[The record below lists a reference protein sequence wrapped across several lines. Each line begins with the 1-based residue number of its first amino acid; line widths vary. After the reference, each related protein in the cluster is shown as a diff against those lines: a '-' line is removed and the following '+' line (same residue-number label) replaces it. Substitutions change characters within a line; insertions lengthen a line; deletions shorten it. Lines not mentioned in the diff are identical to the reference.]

1 MESLVAHFLNV
12 GHGDC
17 TFIELP
23 SRRLMMIDI
32 NNSKSLPET
41 DKVALAARKG
51 ISVREFAG
59 ATGLRLGRGSWQ
71 QYYESLLVDT
81 YVYYRDHFRGKPVFR
96 YLQTHPDMDHMS
108 GLHRFFWLEKVPLDN
123 FWDVPHSK
131 ELDEDS
137 FSHGPY
143 DYQDWLTYLQL
154 RKGRGPEASDG
165 TPASHHVIK
174 NTRLDSG
181 QFWTDDGIEV
191 FSPTAELIAGCDD
204 SGEFNDCSYV
214 IKLSYAGRSII
225 LPGDAEEPAWKSMLS
240 DLGPARLGCDIL
252 KAAHHGRDSGFYQPA
267 VKAMNPKIVICSV
280 GEKPDTDATDDYNRI
295 ADKVLSTRYNG
306 TIKVKIW
313 ADGEVW
319 VDDHKGDRLAT
330 LPPLKA

>member
-1 MESLVAHFLNV
+1 VKSLVAHFLNV

-23 SRRLMMIDI
+23 SGRLMMIDI
-32 NNSKSLPET
+32 SNSKSLPAA
-41 DKVALAARKG
+41 DKEALAARKG

-59 ATGLRLGRGSWQ
+59 AGLRLGKTSWQ
-71 QYYESLLVDT
+71 QHYESLLVDP
-81 YVYYRDHFRGKPVFR
+81 YDYYQDHFSGEPIFR

-108 GLHRFFWLEKVPLDN
+108 GLHRFFWLERVPLVN
-123 FWDVPHSK
+123 FWDVPHCK

-137 FSHGPY
+137 FARGPY
-143 DYQDWLTYLQL
+143 SYQDWLTYLQL
-154 RKGRGPEASDG
+154 RNGHGPKGRDG
-165 TPASHHVIK
+165 TPASHYVIK

-181 QFWTDDGIEV
+181 QFWTDDGIQV
-191 FSPTAELIAGCDD
+191 FSPTAELIAGCDA
-204 SGEFNDCSYV
+204 SEEFNDCSYV

-240 DLGPARLGCDIL
+240 DLPRGSLACDIL
-252 KAAHHGRDSGFYQPA
+252 KAAHHGRDSGFHQPA
-267 VKAMNPKIVICSV
+267 VEAMNPKIVICSV
-280 GEKPDTDATDDYNRI
+280 GEKPDTDATDDYDRT

-306 TIKVKIW
+306 TIQVRIW

-319 VDDHKGDRLAT
+319 VDDHDGDRLAT

>member
-1 MESLVAHFLNV
+1 VESLVAHFLNV

-23 SRRLMMIDI
+23 SGRLMMIDV
-32 NNSKSLPET
+32 NNSKSLPDT
-41 DKVALAARKG
+41 DKLALAAAKG
-51 ISVREFAG
+51 MTVREFAG
-59 ATGLRLGRGSWQ
+59 AGLRMGSRSWQ
-71 QYYESLLVDT
+71 QYYESLLVDP
-81 YVYYRDHFRGKPVFR
+81 YDYYQANFRSRSIFR

-108 GLHRFFWLEKVPLDN
+108 GLHRFFWLEKVPLVN

-143 DYQDWLTYLQL
+143 NYQDWLTYLQL
-154 RKGRGPEASDG
+154 RKGRGPKGSDG
-165 TPASHHVIK
+165 TPTSHYVIK
-174 NTRLDSG
+174 NTRLDTG
-181 QFWTDDGIEV
+181 QFWTDDGIQV
-191 FSPTAELIAGCDD
+191 FSPTPELIAGCDD
-204 SGEFNDCSYV
+204 TEEFNDCSYV
-214 IKLSYAGRSII
+214 IKLSYGGRSII

-240 DLGPARLGCDIL
+240 GLGPGPLACDIL

-267 VKAMNPKIVICSV
+267 VEAMSPKIVICSV

-306 TIKVKIW
+306 TIQVKIW

-319 VDDHKGDRLAT
+319 VDGHDGDRLAT
-330 LPPLKA
+330 LPPLKG

>member
-17 TFIELP
+17 TLIELP
-23 SRRLMMIDI
+23 SGRLMMIDI

-41 DKVALAARKG
+41 DQEALAARKG

-59 ATGLRLGRGSWQ
+59 AGLRLGGRSWQ
-71 QYYESLLVDT
+71 QYYESLLVDP
-81 YVYYRDHFRGKPVFR
+81 YVYYQDHFSGEPVFR

-108 GLHRFFWLEKVPLDN
+108 GLHRFFWLEKVPLVN
-123 FWDVPHSK
+123 FWDVLHSK

-143 DYQDWLTYLQL
+143 NYQDWLTYLQL
-154 RKGRGPEASDG
+154 RKGRGPKAGDG
-165 TPASHHVIK
+165 TSASHHVIK

-181 QFWTDDGIEV
+181 HFWTDDGIQV
-191 FSPTAELIAGCDD
+191 FSPTTELIAGCDD
-204 SGEFNDCSYV
+204 SEEFNDCSYV

-225 LPGDAEEPAWKSMLS
+225 LPGDAEEQAWKSMLS
-240 DLGPARLGCDIL
+240 DLGSAQLGCDVL

-267 VKAMNPKIVICSV
+267 VEAMSPKIVICSV
-280 GEKPDTDATDDYNRI
+280 GEKPATDATDDYDRI
-295 ADKVLSTRYNG
+295 VDKVLSTRYNG
-306 TIKVKIW
+306 TIQVRIW

-319 VDDHKGDRLAT
+319 VENHDGDRLAT
-330 LPPLKA
+330 LPPLNG

>member
-1 MESLVAHFLNV
+1 VESLVAHFLNV

-41 DKVALAARKG
+41 DKEALAARKG
-51 ISVREFAG
+51 ISTLEFAG
-59 ATGLRLGRGSWQ
+59 AGLRMGRRSWQ
-71 QYYESLLVDT
+71 QYYESLLVDP
-81 YVYYRDHFRGKPVFR
+81 YVYYRDHFSGEPVFR

-108 GLHRFFWLEKVPLDN
+108 GLHRFFWLEKVPLVN

-137 FSHGPY
+137 FGHGPY
-143 DYQDWLTYLQL
+143 NYQDWLTYLQL
-154 RKGRGPEASDG
+154 RKGRGPKGGDG
-165 TPASHHVIK
+165 TPASHIVIK

-181 QFWTDDGIEV
+181 QFWTDDGIQV
-191 FSPTAELIAGCDD
+191 FSPTPELIAGCDY
-204 SGEFNDCSYV
+204 SEEFNDCSYV
-214 IKLSYAGRSII
+214 IKLSYGGRSII
-225 LPGDAEEPAWKSMLS
+225 LPGDAEGPAWKSMLD
-240 DLGPARLGCDIL
+240 DLGPGPLACDIL

-267 VKAMNPKIVICSV
+267 VEAMNPKIVICSV
-280 GEKPDTDATDDYNRI
+280 GEKPDTDATDDYNHI

-306 TIKVKIW
+306 TIQVKIW

-319 VDDHKGDRLAT
+319 VDDHDGDRLAA
-330 LPPLKA
+330 LPPLKG